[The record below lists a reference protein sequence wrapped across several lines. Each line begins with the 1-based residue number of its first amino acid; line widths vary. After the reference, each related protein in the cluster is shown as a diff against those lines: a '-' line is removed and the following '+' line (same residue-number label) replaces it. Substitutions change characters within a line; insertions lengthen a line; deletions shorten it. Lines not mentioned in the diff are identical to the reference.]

1 MTERSYQKGELLFS
15 QGDDADAFYLLK
27 SGRVELFDPKTDKQ
41 VAVIAQG
48 CTFGEQAVFSYGAR
62 NLSARALDNSVCMH
76 YLAKDLQSMLEH
88 QPAVVRRAFEMVILQ
103 LEMRNSLRAL
113 GATHSF

>member
-1 MTERSYQKGELLFS
+1 MIERSYQKGEVLFA
-15 QGDDADAFYLLK
+15 QGDDADAFYLVK
-27 SGRVELFDPKTDKQ
+27 TGRIELFDPQLDTA
-41 VAVIAQG
+41 VAVIEPG

-62 NLSARALDNSVCMH
+62 NLSARALEDTVCMH
-76 YLAKDLQSMLEH
+76 YLAKDLQHLLEQ
-88 QPAVVRRAFEMVILQ
+88 QPAPVRRAFEMVILQ